1 MKKIEMIT
9 RYQEYAIETHLK
21 EFFEDLT
28 EEEKEEKKQL
38 YIKGNMKNTTLK
50 KAKELYRKAE
60 EYFAQ
65 KIDSEDTRKESN

>member
-1 MKKIEMIT
+1 MKKLEMIT
-9 RYQEYAIETHLK
+9 RYQEYAIETYLK

-50 KAKELYRKAE
+50 KAKELYSKAE
-60 EYFAQ
+60 EYFIT
-65 KIDSEDTRKESN
+65 KIDSEDVRKENN

>member
-60 EYFAQ
+60 EYFAK
-65 KIDSEDTRKESN
+65 KIDSEDTRKENN

>member
-60 EYFAQ
+60 EYFAK

>member
-1 MKKIEMIT
+1 MKKLEMIT
-9 RYQEYAIETHLK
+9 RYQEYAIETYLM

-50 KAKELYRKAE
+50 KAKELYSKAE
-60 EYFAQ
+60 EYFIT
-65 KIDSEDTRKESN
+65 KIDSEDVRKENN